1 MTATGN
7 WTSTEADHEGRPL
20 LIRARTFDGP
30 IPADPAL
37 QMLMVMER
45 IYPVTDGVALPSAV
59 DQVQFDMLERE
70 LFEEG
75 EAHGILML
83 VMVETGAGRV
93 RYYAYVADPEAVM
106 ELLDEVAGADFEMEL
121 AADEDPYWA
130 IYTQLIEGVA

>member
-1 MTATGN
+1 MTDKAD

-20 LIRARTFDGP
+20 LIRARRFAGP
-30 IPADPAL
+30 IPADPSL
-37 QMLMVMER
+37 QMLMVLER
-45 IYPVTDGVALPSAV
+45 AYAVTDGVALPGAV

-93 RYYAYVADPEAVM
+93 RYYAYVADPGAVM
-106 ELLDEVAGADFEMEL
+106 DLLDEVAGPEFEMEL

-130 IYTQLIEGVA
+130 IYTQLVDGLV